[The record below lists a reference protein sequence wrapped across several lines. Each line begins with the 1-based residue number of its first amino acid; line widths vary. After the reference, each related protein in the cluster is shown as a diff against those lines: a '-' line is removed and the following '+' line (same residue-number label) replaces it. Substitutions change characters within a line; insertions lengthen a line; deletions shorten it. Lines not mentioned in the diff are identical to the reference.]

1 MPVSTNS
8 AAVLDYLAKLNA
20 HPRDARIQ
28 FEESTHIYT
37 VDGDSNYMSVTTW
50 NHHHFPKFDS
60 KKIISQIVNSRKHKT
75 DPEYKY
81 YMMTAEQ
88 IEAMWNAN
96 RDGAS
101 SSGTN
106 MHYDIECY
114 YNQVE
119 VTNDSIE
126 YAYFRKFL
134 EENPHLLPYRTEWMI
149 YHEDLKI
156 AGSVD
161 MVYRNPDG
169 TLLIY
174 DWKRCKEIVKTNAYG
189 STATTECVRHLPD
202 TNFWHYAL
210 QLNTYK
216 TIIEE
221 KYGAKVV
228 GLCLVCLHP
237 DNANGSYQIIN
248 VPFLEKEIAELF
260 DYRRSMVTT
269 GPQGT
274 KDPQGTKVMPP
285 AVKKASTKPIDSYF
299 IKAPSDP
306 KGSKDPTYTKAPTGP
321 PSGGPKSAYKPNGL
335 LINLDTL

>member
-1 MPVSTNS
+1 
-8 AAVLDYLAKLNA
+8 
-20 HPRDARIQ
+20 
-28 FEESTHIYT
+28 
-37 VDGDSNYMSVTTW
+37 MSVTTW

-60 KKIISQIVNSRKHKT
+60 KKIINQIVNSRKHKT

-216 TIIEE
+216 TIIED

-260 DYRRSMVTT
+260 DYRRSMLLPSMRVHEPKTT
-269 GPQGT
+269 T
-274 KDPQGTKVMPP
+274 KSKPTK
-285 AVKKASTKPIDSYF
+285 TIDSYF
-299 IKAPSDP
+299 GNTKPKSGYQP
-306 KGSKDPTYTKAPTGP
+306 KGLMIS
-321 PSGGPKSAYKPNGL
+321 
-335 LINLDTL
+335 LDTL

>member
-1 MPVSTNS
+1 
-8 AAVLDYLAKLNA
+8 
-20 HPRDARIQ
+20 
-28 FEESTHIYT
+28 
-37 VDGDSNYMSVTTW
+37 
-50 NHHHFPKFDS
+50 
-60 KKIISQIVNSRKHKT
+60 
-75 DPEYKY
+75 
-81 YMMTAEQ
+81 
-88 IEAMWNAN
+88 
-96 RDGAS
+96 
-101 SSGTN
+101 

-237 DNANGSYQIIN
+237 DNANGSYQIIE

-269 GPQGT
+269 GPQGA
-274 KDPQGTKVMPP
+274 KVMPP
-285 AVKKASTKPIDSYF
+285 AGPPAGVPAGAPAGVPAGAKVSTKPIDSYF
-299 IKAPSDP
+299 IKAPTDP
-306 KGSKDPTYTKAPTGP
+306 KGSKDTTYTKAPTYKKP
-321 PSGGPKSAYKPNGL
+321 AYKPNGL

>member
-60 KKIISQIVNSRKHKT
+60 KKIINQIVNSRKHKT

-81 YMMTAEQ
+81 YMMTAEE

-126 YAYFRKFL
+126 YAYFRRFL

-174 DWKRCKEIVKTNAYG
+174 DWKRCKEIVKENAYG
-189 STATTECVRHLPD
+189 STATTACVRHLPD

-216 TIIEE
+216 TIIED

-237 DNANGSYQIIN
+237 DNANGTYQIID
-248 VPFLEKEIAELF
+248 VPFLEKEIADLF
-260 DYRRSMVTT
+260 EYRRSMLKPKVGAE
-269 GPQGT
+269 GPQGVKT
-274 KDPQGTKVMPP
+274 TDSIPAGPKAAATDKPGAGATGPKV
-285 AVKKASTKPIDSYF
+285 VEG
-299 IKAPSDP
+299 P
-306 KGSKDPTYTKAPTGP
+306 KVSSSKP
-321 PSGGPKSAYKPNGL
+321 PSGGPKQGYKPKGL
-335 LINLDTL
+335 MIDLSGL

>member
-50 NHHHFPKFDS
+50 NHHHFPKFDA
-60 KKIISQIVNSRKHKT
+60 KKIINQIVNSRKHKT

-114 YNQVE
+114 YNQVP
-119 VTNDSIE
+119 VSNDSIE
-126 YAYFRKFL
+126 YTYFRQFL
-134 EENPHLLPYRTEWMI
+134 DENPHLLPYRTEWMI

-174 DWKRCKEIVKTNAYG
+174 DWKRCKEIVKENAYG
-189 STATTECVRHLPD
+189 STATTACVRHLPD

-216 TIIEE
+216 TIIED

-237 DNANGSYQIIN
+237 DNANGSYQIID
-248 VPFLEKEIAELF
+248 VPFLEKEIADLF
-260 DYRRSMVTT
+260 EYRRTMLIPKV
-269 GPQGT
+269 PQG
-274 KDPQGTKVMPP
+274 
-285 AVKKASTKPIDSYF
+285 
-299 IKAPSDP
+299 
-306 KGSKDPTYTKAPTGP
+306 APTGPTAETKGMNTGPKGASMLVEKPNSGKP
-321 PSGGPKSAYKPNGL
+321 PSGGPKQGYKPKGL
-335 LINLDTL
+335 MIDLGGL